1 MMTPTGGTRV
11 FLAQSGR
18 SYRPSCRC
26 VGATGLVGVERAHTL
41 KGLVAPAKAYLE
53 VPIEPLQ
60 WGAVAEKM
68 GSRAAELADSQ
79 D

>member
-1 MMTPTGGTRV
+1 
-11 FLAQSGR
+11 
-18 SYRPSCRC
+18 